1 MNTASST
8 KSKRI
13 LVLGAGR
20 SATCLIEHLA
30 QEALKHDWQLTV
42 GDYIL
47 SLVEKKTVAF
57 PQVQAI
63 EFDAYEQK
71 HREKYISQADVVISM
86 MPTTSHA
93 LIARTCIRLG
103 KHLITAS
110 YTTPEIR
117 QLHAEAQAKN
127 VLILMEMGLDPGIDH
142 MSAMQLIDKIR
153 IAGGKIDSF
162 KSYSGGLMT
171 EASDNPWGYKFT
183 WNPRNV
189 VIAGQQTV
197 KFLENGHFKYI
208 PYHQLFRR
216 AQPIQI
222 DGQPELE
229 VYANRD
235 SLHYQEVYGLQE
247 VQTLLRGTLRRK
259 GFSAAWD
266 VLIKLGLTDDSFTIE
281 NSKDMPYSEFV
292 RSFLSEEA
300 HGKTLEEQI
309 AEAAEIATDSE
320 EMKKFLWLGLLN
332 NEKIGL
338 ENATPA
344 RILQHFLE
352 KKWALEPKDKDVVV
366 MFHQIDYT
374 NLYGKKKTLISN
386 LFVKGDDALRT
397 AMAKSV
403 GYTVATACKL
413 LMEDKL
419 KLRGVQIPVSREIY
433 IPAMSE
439 LAKLGFEF
447 EEKEV

>member
-1 MNTASST
+1 MNTASSN

-142 MSAMQLIDKIR
+142 MSAMQLIDKIK
-153 IAGGKIDSF
+153 IAGGKIEGF
-162 KSYSGGLMT
+162 RSYSGGIMS
-171 EASDNPWGYKFT
+171 EESDNMWGYKFT

-216 AQPIQI
+216 TENVKV

-235 SLHYQEVYGLQE
+235 SLHYQELYGLQD
-247 VQTLLRGTLRRK
+247 VKTLLRGTLRKK
-259 GFSAAWD
+259 GYCSAWN
-266 VLIKLGLTDDSFTIE
+266 VLIKLGLTDDTFNIE
-281 NSKDMPYSEFV
+281 NSASMTYEEFIK
-292 RSFLSEEA
+292 SFLNEDTQ
-300 HGKTLEEQI
+300 GKSIEEQI
-309 AEAAEIATDSE
+309 AEAAEIAVDSE
-320 EMKKFLWLGLLN
+320 EMKKFLWLGLLSK
-332 NEKIGL
+332 EKIGL
-338 ENATPA
+338 ESTSPA
-344 RILQHFLE
+344 KILQHFLE
-352 KKWALEPKDKDVVV
+352 KKWALEPKDKDAVV
-366 MFHQIDYT
+366 MLHQIDYT
-374 NLYGKKKTLISN
+374 TLYGKKKTLVSTLSI
-386 LFVKGDDALRT
+386 KGDDALHT

-413 LMEDKL
+413 LMEGKIT
-419 KLRGVQIPVSREIY
+419 LRGVQIPVNKEIY
-433 IPAMSE
+433 IPALAE

-447 EEKEV
+447 DEKEI

>member
-1 MNTASST
+1 MNTASNN

-13 LVLGAGR
+13 LILGAGR

-42 GDYIL
+42 GDYVL
-47 SLVEKKTVAF
+47 SLVEKKTAAF
-57 PQVQAI
+57 PHVQAV

-86 MPTTSHA
+86 MPTSTHID
-93 LIARTCIRLG
+93 IARTCVRMG
-103 KHLITAS
+103 KTLITAS

-117 QLHAEAQAKN
+117 QLNAEAVAKN
-127 VLILMEMGLDPGIDH
+127 VLILMEMGLDPGLDH

-153 IAGGKIDSF
+153 IGGGRIESF
-162 KSYSGGLMT
+162 KSYSGGILS
-171 EASDNPWGYKFT
+171 EESDNVWGYKFT

-208 PYHQLFRR
+208 PYHQLFQR
-216 AQPIQI
+216 AEIVKI
-222 DGQPELE
+222 DGQPDLE

-235 SLHYQEVYGLQE
+235 SLQYQQLYGLE
-247 VQTLLRGTLRRK
+247 DVKTMIRGTLRRK
-259 GFSAAWD
+259 GFSLAWNL
-266 VLIKLGLTDDSFTIE
+266 LIKLGITDDSFTLE
-281 NSKDMPYSEFV
+281 NSKEMTYREFV
-292 RSFLSEEA
+292 NSFLNNDDEEK
-300 HGKTLEEQI
+300 GIEERI
-309 AEAAEIATDSE
+309 AVYTDYASDSP
-320 EMKKFLWLGLLN
+320 EMQKFLWLGLLN
-332 NEKIGL
+332 DEKIGL
-338 ENATPA
+338 ENASPA

-352 KKWALEPKDKDVVV
+352 KIWALAPNDKDLVV
-366 MFHQIDYT
+366 MQHQIDYV
-374 NLYGKKKTLISN
+374 NPYNKKKTLVSN
-386 LFVKGDDALRT
+386 LFVKGDNSLRT

-403 GYTVATACKL
+403 GYTMAVACKL
-413 LMEDKL
+413 VLEGKINL
-419 KLRGVQIPVSREIY
+419 KGVHIPINREIY
-433 IPAMSE
+433 IPALAE